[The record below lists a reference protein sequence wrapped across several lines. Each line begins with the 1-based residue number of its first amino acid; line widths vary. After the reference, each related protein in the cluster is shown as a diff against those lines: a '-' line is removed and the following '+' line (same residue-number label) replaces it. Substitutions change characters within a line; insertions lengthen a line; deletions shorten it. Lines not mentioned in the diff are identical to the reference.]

1 MNVSIFLIVEIPLC
15 TWYFYNM
22 IFHITD
28 LNAPGPDI
36 FANLTERELRNSY
49 EKQGGFFIAESPK
62 VIERALDAGYEPI
75 SFLMEEKH
83 ITGDAAGIIEHCP
96 ELPVYTAPRSELEK
110 LTGYKLTRGV
120 LAAFRRKEA
129 DSLEEVCQGARRVA
143 VLENCADATNV
154 GAIFRSAAAL
164 GIDAVLLTPQCA
176 DPLNR
181 RCLRVSMGNVFNVK
195 WARIGTTTA
204 SWPQKGMEALNQ
216 MGFKTLSMALR
227 NNSVNID
234 DPLLRQE
241 EKLAILL
248 GTEGD
253 GLLPETI
260 SLSDYVVK
268 IPMRPG
274 VDSLNVAAAAAVIF
288 WELGSV

>member
-1 MNVSIFLIVEIPLC
+1 
-15 TWYFYNM
+15 M
-22 IFHITD
+22 IIQVTD
-28 LNAPGPDI
+28 LNQAGPDI
-36 FANLTERELRNSY
+36 FANLTERELRNAY

-62 VIERALDAGYEPI
+62 VIERALNAGYEPI
-75 SFLMEEKH
+75 SMLMEEKH
-83 ITGDAAGIIEHCP
+83 ITGDAAFLIQRCP
-96 ELPVYTAPRSELEK
+96 NLPVYTAPRSVLEQ

-120 LAAFRRKEA
+120 LCALKRKEP
-129 DSLEEVCQGARRVA
+129 DSLEQAIAGAHRVA
-143 VLENCADATNV
+143 VLENIADASNV

-181 RCLRVSMGNVFNVK
+181 RCLRVSMGNVFMTK
-195 WARIGTTTA
+195 WSRIGTEA
-204 SWPQKGMEALNQ
+204 SDWPEKGMSELNRL
-216 MGFKTLSMALR
+216 GFKTLSMALR
-227 NNSVNID
+227 NNSVDIND
-234 DPLLRQE
+234 SALLAQ

-253 GLLPETI
+253 GLLPQTI
-260 SLSDYVVK
+260 DSSDYVVK

-288 WELGSV
+288 WELGKNNTI

>member
-1 MNVSIFLIVEIPLC
+1 
-15 TWYFYNM
+15 M
-22 IFHITD
+22 IIQVTD
-28 LNAPGPDI
+28 LNQAGPDI
-36 FANLTERELRNSY
+36 FANLTERELRNAY

-75 SFLMEEKH
+75 SMLMEEKH
-83 ITGDAAGIIEHCP
+83 ITGDAAFLIQRCP
-96 ELPVYTAPRSELEK
+96 NLPVYTAPRSVLEQ

-120 LAAFRRKEA
+120 LCALKRKEP
-129 DSLEEVCQGARRVA
+129 DSLEQAVAGARRVA
-143 VLENCADATNV
+143 VLENIADASNV

-181 RCLRVSMGNVFNVK
+181 RCLRVSMGNVFMVK
-195 WARIGTTTA
+195 WARIGTDA
-204 SWPQKGMEALNQ
+204 SDWPEKGMSQLNQ
-216 MGFKTLSMALR
+216 LGFKTLSMALR
-227 NNSVNID
+227 NNSVDIND
-234 DPLLRQE
+234 SALLAQ

-253 GLLPETI
+253 GLLPQTI
-260 SLSDYVVK
+260 DSSDYVVK

-288 WELGSV
+288 WELGKNNKF

>member
-1 MNVSIFLIVEIPLC
+1 
-15 TWYFYNM
+15 M
-22 IFHITD
+22 IIQVTD
-28 LNAPGPDI
+28 LKQAGPDI
-36 FANLTERELRNSY
+36 FANLTERELRNAY

-75 SFLMEEKH
+75 SMLMEEKH
-83 ITGDAAGIIEHCP
+83 ITGDAAFLIQRCP
-96 ELPVYTAPRSELEK
+96 NLPVYTAPRSVLEQ

-120 LAAFRRKEA
+120 LCALKRKEP
-129 DSLEEVCQGARRVA
+129 DSLEQAIAGAHRVA
-143 VLENCADATNV
+143 VLENIADASNV

-164 GIDAVLLTPQCA
+164 GIDAVLITPQCA

-181 RCLRVSMGNVFNVK
+181 RCLRVSMGNVFMTK
-195 WARIGTTTA
+195 WARIGTEA
-204 SWPQKGMEALNQ
+204 SDWPEKGMSELNRL
-216 MGFKTLSMALR
+216 GFKTLSMALR
-227 NNSVNID
+227 NNSVDIND
-234 DPLLRQE
+234 SALLAQ

-253 GLLPETI
+253 GLLPQTI
-260 SLSDYVVK
+260 DSSDYVVK

-288 WELGSV
+288 WELGKNNTI

>member
-1 MNVSIFLIVEIPLC
+1 
-15 TWYFYNM
+15 M
-22 IFHITD
+22 ITYIED
-28 LNAPGPDI
+28 LNQPGVDI
-36 FANLTERELRNSY
+36 FANLTERQLRFSY
-49 EKQGGFFIAESPK
+49 EKKGGVFIAESPK

-83 ITGDAAGIIEHCP
+83 ITGDAAFLIQRCP
-96 ELPVYTAPRSELEK
+96 NLPVYTAPRAVLEK

-120 LAAFRRKEA
+120 LGAFKRKA
-129 DSLEEVCQGARRVA
+129 PPAYEEICQKAHRIA

-164 GIDAVLLTPQCA
+164 GIDAVLLTPECA

-181 RCLRVSMGNVFNVK
+181 RCLRVSMGNVFQVD
-195 WARIGTTTA
+195 WAWLG
-204 SWPQKGMEALNQ
+204 SDDKDWPEKGMKNLNNL
-216 MGFKTLSMALR
+216 GFKTLSMALR

-234 DPLLRQE
+234 DPVLRNE
-241 EKLAILL
+241 DKLAILL

-253 GLLPETI
+253 GLLTETI
-260 SLSDYVVK
+260 NLSDYVVK
-268 IPMRPG
+268 IPMKEG

-288 WELGSV
+288 WELRRN

>member
-1 MNVSIFLIVEIPLC
+1 
-15 TWYFYNM
+15 M
-22 IFHITD
+22 IIQVTD
-28 LNAPGPDI
+28 LKQAGPDI
-36 FANLTERELRNSY
+36 FANLTERELRNAY
-49 EKQGGFFIAESPK
+49 ENQGGFFIAESPK

-75 SFLMEEKH
+75 SMLMEEKH
-83 ITGDAAGIIEHCP
+83 ITGDAAFLIQRCP
-96 ELPVYTAPRSELEK
+96 NLPVYTAPRSVLEQ

-120 LAAFRRKEA
+120 LCALKRKEP
-129 DSLEEVCQGARRVA
+129 DSLEQAIAGAHRVA
-143 VLENCADATNV
+143 VLENIADASNV

-181 RCLRVSMGNVFNVK
+181 RCLRVSMGNVFMTK
-195 WARIGTTTA
+195 WARIGTEA
-204 SWPQKGMEALNQ
+204 SDWPEKGMSELNRL
-216 MGFKTLSMALR
+216 GFKTLSMALR
-227 NNSVNID
+227 NNSVDIND
-234 DPLLRQE
+234 STLLAQ

-253 GLLPETI
+253 GLLPQTI
-260 SLSDYVVK
+260 DSSDYVVK

-288 WELGSV
+288 WELGKNNKF

>member
-1 MNVSIFLIVEIPLC
+1 
-15 TWYFYNM
+15 M
-22 IFHITD
+22 IIQVTD
-28 LNAPGPDI
+28 LKQAGPDI
-36 FANLTERELRNSY
+36 FANLTERELRNAY

-75 SFLMEEKH
+75 SMLMEEKH
-83 ITGDAAGIIEHCP
+83 ITGDAAFLIQRCP
-96 ELPVYTAPRSELEK
+96 NLPVYTAPRSVLEQ

-120 LAAFRRKEA
+120 LCAFKRKEP
-129 DSLEEVCQGARRVA
+129 DSLEQAIAGAHRVA
-143 VLENCADATNV
+143 VLENIADASNV

-181 RCLRVSMGNVFNVK
+181 RCLRVSMGNVFMTK
-195 WARIGTTTA
+195 WARIGTEA
-204 SWPQKGMEALNQ
+204 SDWPEKGMSELNRL
-216 MGFKTLSMALR
+216 GFKTLSMALR
-227 NNSVNID
+227 NNSVDIND
-234 DPLLRQE
+234 SALLAQ

-253 GLLPETI
+253 GLLPQTI
-260 SLSDYVVK
+260 DSSDYVVK

-288 WELGSV
+288 WELGKNNKF

>member
-1 MNVSIFLIVEIPLC
+1 
-15 TWYFYNM
+15 M
-22 IFHITD
+22 IIQVTD
-28 LNAPGPDI
+28 LNQAGPDI
-36 FANLTERELRNSY
+36 FANLTERELRNAY

-75 SFLMEEKH
+75 SMLMEEKH
-83 ITGDAAGIIEHCP
+83 ITGDAAFLIERCP
-96 ELPVYTAPRSELEK
+96 NLPVYTAPRAVLEQ

-120 LAAFRRKEA
+120 LCALKRKEPA
-129 DSLEEVCQGARRVA
+129 TLEQALQGARRVA
-143 VLENCADATNV
+143 VLENIADASNV

-181 RCLRVSMGNVFNVK
+181 RCLRVSMGNVFMTK
-195 WARIGTTTA
+195 WARIGELA
-204 SWPQKGMEALNQ
+204 SDWPEKGMNELNH

-227 NNSVNID
+227 NNSVDIN
-234 DPLLRQE
+234 DPVLQAE

-253 GLLPETI
+253 GLLTQTI
-260 SLSDYVVK
+260 DSSDYVVK

-288 WELGSV
+288 WELGNR

>member
-1 MNVSIFLIVEIPLC
+1 
-15 TWYFYNM
+15 M
-22 IFHITD
+22 IIQVTD
-28 LNAPGPDI
+28 LNQAGPDI
-36 FANLTERELRNSY
+36 FANLTERELRNAY

-62 VIERALDAGYEPI
+62 VIERALNAGYEPI
-75 SFLMEEKH
+75 SMLMEEKH
-83 ITGDAAGIIEHCP
+83 ITGDAAFLIQRCP
-96 ELPVYTAPRSELEK
+96 NLPVYTAPRSVLEQ

-120 LAAFRRKEA
+120 LCALKRKEP
-129 DSLEEVCQGARRVA
+129 DSLEQAIAGAHRVA
-143 VLENCADATNV
+143 VLENIADASNV

-181 RCLRVSMGNVFNVK
+181 RCLRVSMGNVFMTK
-195 WARIGTTTA
+195 WARIGTEA
-204 SWPQKGMEALNQ
+204 SDWPEKGMSELNRL
-216 MGFKTLSMALR
+216 GFKTLSMALR
-227 NNSVNID
+227 NNSVDIND
-234 DPLLRQE
+234 SALLAQ

-253 GLLPETI
+253 GLLPQTI
-260 SLSDYVVK
+260 DSSDYVVK

-288 WELGSV
+288 WELGKNNTI

>member
-1 MNVSIFLIVEIPLC
+1 
-15 TWYFYNM
+15 M
-22 IFHITD
+22 IIQVTD
-28 LNAPGPDI
+28 LKQAGPDI
-36 FANLTERELRNSY
+36 FANLTERELRNAY

-75 SFLMEEKH
+75 SMLMEEKH
-83 ITGDAAGIIEHCP
+83 ITGDAAFLIQRCP
-96 ELPVYTAPRSELEK
+96 NLPVYTAPRSVLEQ

-120 LAAFRRKEA
+120 LCALKRKEP
-129 DSLEEVCQGARRVA
+129 DSLEQAIAGAHRVA
-143 VLENCADATNV
+143 VLENIADASNV

-181 RCLRVSMGNVFNVK
+181 RCLRVSMGNVFMTK
-195 WARIGTTTA
+195 WARIGTEA
-204 SWPQKGMEALNQ
+204 SDWPEKGMSELKRL
-216 MGFKTLSMALR
+216 GFKTLSMALR
-227 NNSVNID
+227 NNSVDIND
-234 DPLLRQE
+234 SALLAQ

-253 GLLPETI
+253 GLLPQTI
-260 SLSDYVVK
+260 DSSDYVVK

-288 WELGSV
+288 WELGKNNKF

>member
-1 MNVSIFLIVEIPLC
+1 
-15 TWYFYNM
+15 M
-22 IFHITD
+22 IIQVTD
-28 LNAPGPDI
+28 LKQAGPDI
-36 FANLTERELRNSY
+36 FANLTERELRNAY

-62 VIERALDAGYEPI
+62 VIERALNAGYEPI
-75 SFLMEEKH
+75 SMLMEEKH
-83 ITGDAAGIIEHCP
+83 ITGDAAFLIQRCP
-96 ELPVYTAPRSELEK
+96 NLPVYTAPRSVLEQ

-120 LAAFRRKEA
+120 LCALKRKEP
-129 DSLEEVCQGARRVA
+129 DSLEQAIAGAHRVA
-143 VLENCADATNV
+143 VLENIADASNV

-181 RCLRVSMGNVFNVK
+181 RCLRVSMGNVFMTK
-195 WARIGTTTA
+195 WARIGTEA
-204 SWPQKGMEALNQ
+204 SDWPEKGMSELNRL
-216 MGFKTLSMALR
+216 GFKTLSMALR
-227 NNSVNID
+227 NNSVDIND
-234 DPLLRQE
+234 SALLAQ

-253 GLLPETI
+253 GLLPQTI
-260 SLSDYVVK
+260 DSSDYVVK

-288 WELGSV
+288 WELGKNNTI

>member
-1 MNVSIFLIVEIPLC
+1 
-15 TWYFYNM
+15 M
-22 IFHITD
+22 IIHID
-28 LNAPGPDI
+28 SLNTKGADI
-36 FANLTERELRNSY
+36 YANLTERELRNSY
-49 EKQGGFFIAESPK
+49 EQQGGFFIAESPK
-62 VIERALDAGYEPI
+62 VIERALDAGYEPQ

-83 ITGDAAGIIEHCP
+83 ITGDAAFLIERCP
-96 ELPVYTAPRSELEK
+96 SLPVYTAPRNVLET

-120 LAAFRRKEA
+120 LCAFKRREPQ
-129 DSLEEVCQGARRVA
+129 SLEEVCRNAHRIA
-143 VLENCADATNV
+143 VLENTADSTNL

-181 RCLRVSMGNVFNVK
+181 RCLRVSMGNVFLVS
-195 WARIGTTTA
+195 WARIGTTA
-204 SWPQKGMEALNQ
+204 DEWPECGMKKLNAL
-216 MGFKTLSMALR
+216 GFKTLSMALR
-227 NNSVNID
+227 NNSVDIT
-234 DPLLRQE
+234 DPLLHKE
-241 EKLAILL
+241 DKLAILL

-260 SLSDYVVK
+260 SLSNYVVK

-288 WELGSV
+288 WELCSK

>member
-1 MNVSIFLIVEIPLC
+1 
-15 TWYFYNM
+15 M
-22 IFHITD
+22 IIQVTD
-28 LNAPGPDI
+28 LNQAGPDI
-36 FANLTERELRNSY
+36 FANLTERELRNAY

-62 VIERALDAGYEPI
+62 VIERALNAGYEPI
-75 SFLMEEKH
+75 SMLMEEKH
-83 ITGDAAGIIEHCP
+83 ITGDAAFLIQRCP
-96 ELPVYTAPRSELEK
+96 NLPVYTAPRSVLEQ

-120 LAAFRRKEA
+120 LCALKRKEP
-129 DSLEEVCQGARRVA
+129 DSLEQAIAGAHRVA
-143 VLENCADATNV
+143 VLENIADASNV

-181 RCLRVSMGNVFNVK
+181 RCLRVSMGNVFMTK
-195 WARIGTTTA
+195 WARIGTEA
-204 SWPQKGMEALNQ
+204 SDWPEKGMSELNRL
-216 MGFKTLSMALR
+216 GFKTLSMALR
-227 NNSVNID
+227 NNSVDIND
-234 DPLLRQE
+234 SVLLAQ

-253 GLLPETI
+253 GLLPQTI
-260 SLSDYVVK
+260 DSSDYVVK

-288 WELGSV
+288 WELGKNNTI

>member
-1 MNVSIFLIVEIPLC
+1 
-15 TWYFYNM
+15 M
-22 IFHITD
+22 IIQVTD
-28 LNAPGPDI
+28 LKQAGPDI
-36 FANLTERELRNSY
+36 FANLTERELRNAY

-62 VIERALDAGYEPI
+62 VIERALNAGYEPI
-75 SFLMEEKH
+75 SMLMEEKH
-83 ITGDAAGIIEHCP
+83 ITGDAAFLIQRCP
-96 ELPVYTAPRSELEK
+96 NLPVYTAPRSVLEQ

-120 LAAFRRKEA
+120 LCAFKRKEP
-129 DSLEEVCQGARRVA
+129 DSLEQAIAGAHRVA
-143 VLENCADATNV
+143 VLENIADASNV

-181 RCLRVSMGNVFNVK
+181 RCLRVSMGNVFMTK
-195 WARIGTTTA
+195 WSRIGTEA
-204 SWPQKGMEALNQ
+204 SDWPEKGMSELNRL
-216 MGFKTLSMALR
+216 GFKTLSMALR
-227 NNSVNID
+227 NNSVDIND
-234 DPLLRQE
+234 SALLAQ

-253 GLLPETI
+253 GLLPQTI
-260 SLSDYVVK
+260 DSSDYVVK

-288 WELGSV
+288 WELGKNNTI

>member
-1 MNVSIFLIVEIPLC
+1 
-15 TWYFYNM
+15 M
-22 IFHITD
+22 IIQVTD
-28 LNAPGPDI
+28 LNQAGPDI
-36 FANLTERELRNSY
+36 FANLTERELRNAY

-62 VIERALDAGYEPI
+62 VIERALNAGYEPI
-75 SFLMEEKH
+75 SMLMEEKH
-83 ITGDAAGIIEHCP
+83 ITGDAAFLIQRCP
-96 ELPVYTAPRSELEK
+96 DLPVYTAPRSVLEQ

-120 LAAFRRKEA
+120 LCALKRKEP
-129 DSLEEVCQGARRVA
+129 DSLEQAVAGAHRVA
-143 VLENCADATNV
+143 VLENIADASNV

-181 RCLRVSMGNVFNVK
+181 RCLRVSMGNVFMTK
-195 WARIGTTTA
+195 WARIGTKA
-204 SWPQKGMEALNQ
+204 SDWPEKGMSELNRL
-216 MGFKTLSMALR
+216 GFKTLSMALR
-227 NNSVNID
+227 NNSVDIN
-234 DPLLRQE
+234 DPILQAQ

-253 GLLPETI
+253 GLLTQTI
-260 SLSDYVVK
+260 DSSNYVVK

-288 WELGSV
+288 WELGNR

>member
-1 MNVSIFLIVEIPLC
+1 
-15 TWYFYNM
+15 M
-22 IFHITD
+22 IIHINQ
-28 LNAPGPDI
+28 LNELGADI

-49 EKQGGFFIAESPK
+49 EKNGGFFIAESPK

-83 ITGDAAGIIEHCP
+83 ITGDAAFLIERCP
-96 ELPVYTAPRSELEK
+96 ELPVYTAPRAVLEK

-120 LAAFRRKEA
+120 LAAFKRK
-129 DSLEEVCQGARRVA
+129 SPPHFEEICKNAHRIA
-143 VLENCADATNV
+143 ILENIADATNV

-164 GIDAVLLTPQCA
+164 GIDAVLLTPECA

-181 RCLRVSMGNVFNVK
+181 RCLRVSMGNVFLID
-195 WARIGTTTA
+195 WARIGD
-204 SWPQKGMEALNQ
+204 SNDQWPEQGIKKLKD

-234 DPLLRQE
+234 DPVLYNE
-241 EKLAILL
+241 DKLAILL

-253 GLLPETI
+253 GLLTQTI
-260 SLSDYVVK
+260 NMSDYVAK
-268 IPMRPG
+268 IPMKDG
-274 VDSLNVAAAAAVIF
+274 VDSLNVAAAGAVIF
-288 WELGSV
+288 WELRKR